1 MVDFRSFCS
10 GELEPD
16 PAGTT
21 VLTGPN
27 GSGKTS
33 LLEAV
38 GYATTLRSFR
48 GATRGAM
55 VRTGADRA
63 IVRATLERD
72 GRPVMVEAEL
82 VAAGRSRAQLNR
94 QPVRSRYELAQV
106 VAVTVFS
113 PGDLGLVQ
121 GPPAGRRELLDQALA
136 AIDPQA
142 VSLLER
148 VERVLRQRAALLRQA
163 GARAG
168 GEVLGSL
175 DVWDER
181 LAGAGEE
188 LADRR
193 RRLVADLVRPVAEA
207 YDALVIG
214 GDDGVGE
221 AVTLRYERSWE
232 GPLSTA
238 LAEARRDD
246 LRRGVSTVGPHRDDL
261 VLGLGGRDARTQAS
275 QGQQRCL
282 ALSLRLAV
290 HRLVTI
296 ETASPPLLLLD
307 DVFSELDPAR
317 SRALVRSLPT
327 GQALLTTA
335 VPLPGG
341 VEVAKVVPVG

>member
-1 MVDFRSFCS
+1 MVDFRSFRS
-10 GELEPD
+10 GGLEPD
-16 PAGTT
+16 PTGTT

-48 GATRGAM
+48 GATREAM

-72 GRPVMVEAEL
+72 GRPVLVEAEL
-82 VAAGRSRAQLNR
+82 ATAGRSRAQLNR
-94 QPVRSRYELAQV
+94 QPVRSRHELAQV

-121 GPPAGRRELLDQALA
+121 GPPSGRRELLDQALA

-142 VSLLER
+142 VALLER

-163 GARAG
+163 GARPT

-193 RRLVADLVRPVAEA
+193 RRLVADLVPSVAEA
-207 YDALVIG
+207 YDALVTP
-214 GDDGVGE
+214 GDEGTGE
-221 AVTLRYERSWE
+221 PVTLRYERSWG
-232 GPLSTA
+232 GPLATA

-246 LRRGVSTVGPHRDDL
+246 LRRGVTTVGPHRDDL
-261 VLGLGGRDARTQAS
+261 ALGLGGRDARTQAS

-290 HRLVTI
+290 HRLVTT
-296 ETASPPLLLLD
+296 ETTSPPVLLLD
-307 DVFSELDPAR
+307 DVFSELDTAR

-341 VEVAKVVPVG
+341 VEVAKVVPIG